1 MGYDNF
7 IRFNRLYNKYRKLRG
22 QKPFSLSAWIK
33 AKVKSAVNH
42 VNRYEESLAK
52 MARKHDCEGMIC
64 GHIHVAADRMIN
76 GIHYLNSGDWVES
89 NTAIVENDKGE
100 IQIQSY
106 DVFERN
112 LNLLRDSTNS
122 GTQSYSNRQSSGHYS
137 SAGSIN

>member
-1 MGYDNF
+1 
-7 IRFNRLYNKYRKLRG
+7 
-22 QKPFSLSAWIK
+22 
-33 AKVKSAVNH
+33 
-42 VNRYEESLAK
+42 